1 MFIIATLTLGSWPR
15 QMLAKVRIKSGLESH
30 ISCPRGVESMG
41 ECENWTS
48 TLPSEVPLWEL
59 ESRWS
64 LKFSKSNFRGQ
75 NPSDWDVPY
84 NVENVLEHR
93 CLKWVCMTNL
103 DIWNTIYGQKKGHE
117 SNWQIDSRPF
127 KVVNWPNSLA
137 CRWCATYYW
146 KSLDEGCNFPLDLI
160 LIGGLHIK

>member
-64 LKFSKSNFRGQ
+64 PEFLESNFSGQ
-75 NPSDWDVPY
+75 NPLDCRVSYVIGKL
-84 NVENVLEHR
+84 LEGR
-93 CLKWVCMTNL
+93 CLKWAHMTHL
-103 DIWNTIYGQKKGHE
+103 DI
-117 SNWQIDSRPF
+117 
-127 KVVNWPNSLA
+127 
-137 CRWCATYYW
+137 
-146 KSLDEGCNFPLDLI
+146 
-160 LIGGLHIK
+160 